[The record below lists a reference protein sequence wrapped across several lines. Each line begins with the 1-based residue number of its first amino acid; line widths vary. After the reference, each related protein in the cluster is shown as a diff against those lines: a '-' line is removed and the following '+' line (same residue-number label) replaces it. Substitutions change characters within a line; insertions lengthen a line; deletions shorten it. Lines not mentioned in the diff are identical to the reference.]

1 MTTRACSAGFL
12 LDGAGLIVHSGI
24 AEVLA
29 DVDKDGD
36 VVISIVAG
44 LGCWMRTVDTKYGA
58 DWEQH

>member
-1 MTTRACSAGFL
+1 MTTRACSARFL

-29 DVDKDGD
+29 DIDKDGD

-44 LGCWMRTVDTKYGA
+44 LGCWMRTVNTKY
-58 DWEQH
+58 